1 MYIKTKKE
9 LKEALAER
17 KSIEIEI
24 RKKIDCWAENRYGI
38 SGLSEIKD
46 KHMPFLKDNSKPY
59 GFLARQIPSV
69 CTEDLACF
77 IGSKKIG
84 LESVAMSF
92 VQDSFSSANAEK
104 LNRVKI
110 PWSKTT
116 KKGRLVI
123 HYENIS
129 TKSISEIESCALD
142 SISVKFDKTLPEFHK
157 DLRQKVFGEKYQTLD
172 ISKFWSECLEKATN
186 KPEFVYDT
194 TNGKAKK
201 IFLNVARLEKTG
213 VDSNMVRPP
222 SGWYYPLYFSCFLDG
237 LMVLLETYENP
248 NGEVPE
254 AKKLFS
260 KTMEEVKEIAGVYPL
275 VLEIPPLLLEM
286 RCINRDILNSGSD
299 DWMKEI
305 DEKVPFESFEENGN
319 LCLFFKEISENILK
333 YRK

>member
-9 LKEALAER
+9 LKEVLVER

-46 KHMPFLKDNSKPY
+46 RHMPFLKNRIKPY
-59 GFLARQIPSV
+59 GFLARQIPTV
-69 CTEDLACF
+69 CVEDLTCF

-84 LESVAMSF
+84 LEPVAMSF
-92 VQDSFSSANAEK
+92 VQDNFSSANAEK

-116 KKGRLVI
+116 KSGSLII

-129 TKSISEIESCALD
+129 TKSIPEIESCTLE
-142 SISVKFDKTLPEFHK
+142 SISVNFNKTLPEFHR
-157 DLRQKVFGEKYQTLD
+157 DLRQKVFGEKYQSLD
-172 ISKFWSECLEKATN
+172 ISRFWSECLERATN

-194 TNGKAKK
+194 TTGKAKK
-201 IFLNVARLEKTG
+201 IFLNGTSLEEVS
-213 VDSNMVRPP
+213 VDPNRFRPP
-222 SGWYYPLYFSCFLDG
+222 SSWYYPLYFSCFLDG

-260 KTMEEVKEIAGVYPL
+260 KTMEEVKEIAGIYPL

-286 RCINRDILNSGSD
+286 RCISRDILDSRSD
-299 DWMKEI
+299 DWIREI
-305 DEKVPFESFEENGN
+305 DEKVLFESFEENEH
-319 LCLFFKEISENILK
+319 LCLFFKEISENVLK